1 MRQFWPL
8 NFVPFCLPNSWN
20 YRSGTRKFDAP
31 EARCYIP
38 NALWEGGTKE
48 GAVANIIVCVKQVP
62 DPETPASAFRID
74 ADRMR
79 MAESLG
85 VASVLNGFDENAVEA
100 ALRIKDAAGGRITVL
115 SLGSTFAA
123 DVVKKPLSMGADD
136 LVLLQDEA
144 FDDLDSYGTALA
156 LVEAIKKIDG
166 FDLVLCGRQASDWDN
181 AQVPLGI
188 AELLGLPCITVAQR
202 VEVDGSIVTAERVL
216 SGGYEVVEADMP
228 ALVTVSN
235 ELGEPRYPTL
245 RGIMAAGRKQPTVW
259 TADDLG
265 IDPALLERR
274 VRTADLF
281 VPVSDRQCEIIEG
294 EDDADS
300 GRLLALRLREEKL
313 I

>member
-1 MRQFWPL
+1 M
-8 NFVPFCLPNSWN
+8 
-20 YRSGTRKFDAP
+20 
-31 EARCYIP
+31 
-38 NALWEGGTKE
+38 
-48 GAVANIIVCVKQVP
+48 NIIVCVKQVL
-62 DPETPASAFRID
+62 DPEMPASAFKVDLETKRVV
-74 ADRMR
+74 
-79 MAESLG
+79 ESQG
-85 VASVLNGFDENAVEA
+85 TPPVLNGFDENAVEA

-156 LVEAIKKIDG
+156 LAEAIKKIDG
-166 FDLVLCGRQASDWDN
+166 FDLVICGRQASDWDN